1 MINNL
6 YRQFMFCC
14 LNPQVSHLSGTRLP
28 VKRLVEQIHKR
39 SKNVHVHVDGAQTWG
54 AFKHDLKDSYSGG
67 SHKWFLGPKET
78 GILYMKR
85 ECIPKFAPKD
95 IGYNGEMKSPPIL
108 PDDPYGIPFPIKNAS
123 KFEMVGQRND
133 TNLIGML
140 YTADLM
146 ELIGFDMI
154 EKRIKALAT
163 RLRDGL
169 NKVLRELG
177 QTVFEIE
184 TPPRLSQYHGIIVIK
199 FQDEVN
205 TAGDG
210 RKRKRLRKAGEGD
223 TELSVLLYD
232 KLYEDY
238 NIGVSFKKGNRM
250 RFSPHIYNT
259 EEHIDRVVD
268 AIRIEL
274 TKILKA

>member
-1 MINNL
+1 M
-6 YRQFMFCC
+6 
-14 LNPQVSHLSGTRLP
+14 
-28 VKRLVEQIHKR
+28 
-39 SKNVHVHVDGAQTWG
+39 DGAQAWG
-54 AFKHDLKDSYSGG
+54 AFNHDLTAMDCDSYSAG

-78 GILYMKR
+78 GLLYMKK
-85 ECIPKFAPKD
+85 ECIPNFAPKD
-95 IGYNGEMKSPPIL
+95 IGYNGEMNPPPTLDDDL
-108 PDDPYGIPFPIKNAS
+108 PVEFPIKDAS

-169 NKVLRELG
+169 DKVLRELG
-177 QTVFEIE
+177 QPVFKIE
-184 TPPRLSQYHGIIVIK
+184 TPPSLSQYHGIIVVK
-199 FQDEVN
+199 FQDEVD

-223 TELSVLLYD
+223 TKLSVLLYD
-232 KLYEDY
+232 ILYEDY

-259 EEHIDRVVD
+259 EEHIDRLVD

-274 TKILKA
+274 TKILEA

>member
-1 MINNL
+1 M
-6 YRQFMFCC
+6 FMYMW
-14 LNPQVSHLSGTRLP
+14 TA
-28 VKRLVEQIHKR
+28 R
-39 SKNVHVHVDGAQTWG
+39 SPGAHSNMTLKTWTVT
-54 AFKHDLKDSYSGG
+54 ATGG

-85 ECIPKFAPKD
+85 ERIPNFAPKD
-95 IGYNGEMKSPPIL
+95 IGYNGEMKSPSIL
-108 PDDPYGIPFPIKNAS
+108 PDDPYGIPFPIKDAS

-169 NKVLRELG
+169 DKVLRELG
-177 QTVFEIE
+177 QPVFKIE

-199 FQDEVN
+199 FQEHRRRRSQTQTFVQ
-205 TAGDG
+205 G
-210 RKRKRLRKAGEGD
+210 RRGR
-223 TELSVLLYD
+223 
-232 KLYEDY
+232 
-238 NIGVSFKKGNRM
+238 
-250 RFSPHIYNT
+250 H
-259 EEHIDRVVD
+259 
-268 AIRIEL
+268 
-274 TKILKA
+274 